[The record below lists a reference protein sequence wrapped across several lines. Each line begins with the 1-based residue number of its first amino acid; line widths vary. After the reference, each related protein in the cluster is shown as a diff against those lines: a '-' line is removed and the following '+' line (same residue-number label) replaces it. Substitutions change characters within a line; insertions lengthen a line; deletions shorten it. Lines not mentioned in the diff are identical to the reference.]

1 MKKTDVQIK
10 GITYTVR
17 STTDAGL
24 RDAIKQ
30 LKASIKRMTEVSNE
44 TPDTNETKDE
54 E

>member
-30 LKASIKRMTEVSNE
+30 LKASIKRMTEDEN
-44 TPDTNETKDE
+44 KDE

>member
-1 MKKTDVQIK
+1 MKKTDVQIN

-17 STTDAGL
+17 STTDEGL

-30 LKASIKRMTEVSNE
+30 LKRSIKRMM
-44 TPDTNETKDE
+44 DDETKDE

>member
-1 MKKTDVQIK
+1 MKKTDVQIE

-30 LKASIKRMTEVSNE
+30 LKASIKRMMKQ
-44 TPDTNETKDE
+44 ETKEDE
-54 E
+54 DDGTGS

>member
-1 MKKTDVQIK
+1 MKKTDVQIN

-30 LKASIKRMTEVSNE
+30 LKRSIKRMM
-44 TPDTNETKDE
+44 DDE
-54 E
+54 NKEEE